1 MKFEIH
7 VCLQNVP
14 KLLHIIIRMLYCDWY
29 VISMVYCIQGL
40 LPLFYVQYKHKPI
53 IFYLSSVGAV
63 CQRPTMALPKQYLEL
78 CLRGG
83 IANDCRMSSLS
94 ISHSHSL
101 SLCLSQWM
109 QMHLVGPESKCNGR
123 WYTVSGSSETNQLSI
138 GLGLTETEQK

>member
-1 MKFEIH
+1 
-7 VCLQNVP
+7 
-14 KLLHIIIRMLYCDWY
+14 
-29 VISMVYCIQGL
+29 MVYCIQGL

-101 SLCLSQWM
+101 LSLSLSMEADASGRPRVQMQW
-109 QMHLVGPESKCNGR
+109 QMVHGFG
-123 WYTVSGSSETNQLSI
+123 QL
-138 GLGLTETEQK
+138 GN